1 MLQPDL
7 EPLQRNLPRVQQP
20 RPSGPPPP
28 KEKVEKKGQ
37 LPAALM
43 ILQPAV
49 LTTTSPPVFSQEV
62 EDIFQEH
69 WQYYEQLTS
78 AKAKGLHQ
86 VFKDWTIKAKATHK
100 TLVSKIGL
108 ANVLARTEDWNPGE
122 WNWNTMEKF
131 PPRRKRA
138 REEGQPRV
146 ARPTPG
152 PSRPGPSRGVSLG
165 THIGRMTDLLVQ
177 VKDEMDAHVASALN
191 QAPKRAKRARK
202 Q

>member
-1 MLQPDL
+1 ML
-7 EPLQRNLPRVQQP
+7 
-20 RPSGPPPP
+20 G
-28 KEKVEKKGQ
+28 
-37 LPAALM
+37 LM

-49 LTTTSPPVFSQEV
+49 LTTTSPPVFSKEV

-69 WQYYEQLTS
+69 WYYYEQMTS

-108 ANVLARTEDWNPGE
+108 ANVLARPEDWNPGE

-131 PPRRKRA
+131 PPRQKRG
-138 REEGQPRV
+138 REEGRPRV

-152 PSRPGPSRGVSLG
+152 PSQGVSLG

-177 VKDEMDAHVASALN
+177 VKDEMDAHVAGVLN
-191 QAPKRAKRARK
+191 HPPKRVKRSKK